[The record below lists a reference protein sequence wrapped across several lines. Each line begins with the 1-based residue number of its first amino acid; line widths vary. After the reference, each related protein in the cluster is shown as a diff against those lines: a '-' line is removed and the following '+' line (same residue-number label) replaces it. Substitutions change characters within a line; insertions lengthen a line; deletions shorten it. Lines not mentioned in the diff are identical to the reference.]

1 MLYVRDNAGLV
12 PRIAIACKLNHK
24 NRKEKENQQQQE
36 KKKKTTAYCV
46 VLRVIHSV
54 AFEI

>member
-24 NRKEKENQQQQE
+24 NRKEKENQHN
-36 KKKKTTAYCV
+36 KKKKKKLQLTV
-46 VLRVIHSV
+46 S
-54 AFEI
+54 F